1 MFALQNAKRLAKNNT
16 LDVTTGQLTGTA
28 FTDTGKKHGTITN
41 RQGKWQLL
49 FYRFLD
55 EFCLRLMKSLEQTE
69 VKWKGQW
76 SGWEEITK
84 GKGGCTKKSFPSQS
98 GYLSEG
104 NARQKASDVNHAI

>member
-76 SGWEEITK
+76 SGWEEIAK
-84 GKGGCTKKSFPSQS
+84 GKGGCTKQKLPQPVR
-98 GYLSEG
+98 LSIG
-104 NARQKASDVNHAI
+104 RKC